1 MATGCQGDNDRQQSM
16 TMEALSDMKAPA
28 FVFDQDEV
36 QHQIARLATYDSI
49 QTETDRQTR
58 QYYSV
63 KHPQMLWIDR
73 QGVGDKA
80 DSLLAWLEKASQHG
94 LAEKAFRTDDIRNDL
109 MRLQTLDFDQ
119 KGNNINQVAARLEY
133 NLTRSIMRYTRGM
146 RYGFVSPSKLFNHL
160 DAQKQDTA
168 GRVLAYRG
176 LHDTSIE
183 QPAMDYFQQT
193 AHRVMSDSVVPLLT
207 DIQPRSPFYRKLQ
220 NMLPKSADP
229 QERKRI
235 ICNMERERWR
245 RHEPMTEKGKRIV
258 VNIPAYHL
266 YAYSDTGVV
275 DMKVVCGAQKTKT
288 PLLDSH
294 IEWMEINPQ
303 WIIPM
308 SIIEK
313 DVARH
318 AGDSAYFAR
327 NRYSIVEKS
336 TNKPLPAG
344 QVSRQMLL
352 SGKYRVAQES
362 GSHNSLGRIVFRFKN
377 NHSVFLHYTSN
388 PGAFTRESRAISHGC
403 VRVERPFDLARY
415 VLDEPD
421 DWMLDK
427 IRISMGMQPETEQGI
442 AYMRDFR
449 ARRKDEREEAK
460 LIGYIPVKPH
470 VPIYIIYQT
479 IWPDQYDTLRTWP
492 DVYGYD
498 QLIGNAMKPY
508 L

>member
-1 MATGCQGDNDRQQSM
+1 
-16 TMEALSDMKAPA
+16 
-28 FVFDQDEV
+28 
-36 QHQIARLATYDSI
+36 
-49 QTETDRQTR
+49 
-58 QYYSV
+58 
-63 KHPQMLWIDR
+63 
-73 QGVGDKA
+73 
-80 DSLLAWLEKASQHG
+80 
-94 LAEKAFRTDDIRNDL
+94 
-109 MRLQTLDFDQ
+109 
-119 KGNNINQVAARLEY
+119 
-133 NLTRSIMRYTRGM
+133 
-146 RYGFVSPSKLFNHL
+146 
-160 DAQKQDTA
+160 
-168 GRVLAYRG
+168 
-176 LHDTSIE
+176 
-183 QPAMDYFQQT
+183 
-193 AHRVMSDSVVPLLT
+193 
-207 DIQPRSPFYRKLQ
+207 
-220 NMLPKSADP
+220 
-229 QERKRI
+229 
-235 ICNMERERWR
+235 
-245 RHEPMTEKGKRIV
+245 MTEKGKRIV